1 MKFNRILVLA
11 VVLVI
16 PAINHSIA
24 GDIPNEVYVRL
35 TGGTISSSDWSG
47 TLNQEN
53 ETITWVVT
61 DYSAEFVFTGDI
73 STFPGPASAFYLRWA
88 DTGSILPLSVTITST
103 TSVPYDFSPSVQ
115 HEANGAWD
123 RSLLQEAVVGDWYF
137 GHYFYNLAGLR
148 FTLGPSSIEWYTG
161 PVDLTVTMEWGP
173 GVPNQHASW
182 GAVKSLYR

>member
-73 STFPGPASAFYLRWA
+73 SIFLDPASFFSLHWA
-88 DTGSILPLSVTITST
+88 DTGSVLPLSVTITST
-103 TSVPYDFSPSVQ
+103 TSAPYDFYPEVQ
-115 HEANGAWD
+115 HEANGTWD
-123 RSLLQEAVVGDWYF
+123 FSLRQEIVVGDWYF
-137 GHYFYNLAGLR
+137 GHYFYNLAGLSQ
-148 FTLGPSSIEWYTG
+148 TYLNSPACYWI
-161 PVDLTVTMEWGP
+161 
-173 GVPNQHASW
+173 
-182 GAVKSLYR
+182 